1 MGRSFGGES
10 LWIFLVKLSRD
21 DVDVVFLIEDGD
33 VLLFFHLVHLHCYNG
48 SRTKGPQVPQ
58 F

>member
-1 MGRSFGGES
+1 MEFS
-10 LWIFLVKLSRD
+10 WD

-33 VLLFFHLVHLHCYNG
+33 VLLFFHMVHLHCYNG
-48 SRTKGPQVPQ
+48 SRTKGPQLPQ